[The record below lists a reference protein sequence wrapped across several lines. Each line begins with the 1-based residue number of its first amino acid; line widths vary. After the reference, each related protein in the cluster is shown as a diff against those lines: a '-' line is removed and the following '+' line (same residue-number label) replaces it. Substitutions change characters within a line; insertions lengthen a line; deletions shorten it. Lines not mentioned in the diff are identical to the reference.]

1 MIHQV
6 QKELPIEFSCSLLIG
21 YKDSDLQAG
30 VAAGVGTNNLLFA
43 ADSPTKLDG
52 LSYELIA
59 TLPEA
64 MSYLQGRGAE

>member
-6 QKELPIEFSCSLLIG
+6 QKELSIELSCSLLIG

-30 VAAGVGTNNLLFA
+30 VAAGVGTNLLFA